1 MIQENLVSKLEG
13 RSTTANAPRQILK
26 SALAALSEGKIY
38 EVVEQFDDL
47 FAFNDHALAL
57 EFTDK
62 ERLTDFL
69 HKLRE
74 LFPDTAIE
82 IVSIFECG
90 DHAIAEWKLT
100 ATQTAPTGAISYRF
114 RILVRGTTI
123 AKIENGRITRWSD
136 FYDQNT
142 SRRVNLAAL
151 FAEWIE
157 IKYAAQASHLASSGY
172 I

>member
-1 MIQENLVSKLEG
+1 VSKLEG
-13 RSTTANAPRQILK
+13 RSTTASAPQQILK
-26 SALAALSEGKIY
+26 SVLAALSEGKVY

-47 FAFNDHALAL
+47 FAFNDYALAL

-69 HKLRE
+69 HKSRE
-74 LFPDTAIE
+74 LFPDTAVEVI
-82 IVSIFECG
+82 SIFEYG
-90 DHAIAEWKLT
+90 DHAMAEWKLT
-100 ATQTAPTGAISYRF
+100 ATQSAPTGAISYRF

-123 AKIENGRITRWSD
+123 VKIENGRITRWSD

-157 IKYAAQASHLASSGY
+157 Y
-172 I
+172 